1 MTILLHWLLSPG
13 EISVIINV
21 GSVNK
26 MLQNI
31 ALISKVLQECTGE
44 SVLHMRTPGMNSSK
58 RKIRLHFSADT
69 LCVGKADPVD
79 KIPDS
84 VTKKKRV

>member
-1 MTILLHWLLSPG
+1 
-13 EISVIINV
+13 
-21 GSVNK
+21 

-58 RKIRLHFSADT
+58 RKIRLPFSADT
-69 LCVGKADPVD
+69 LCVGKADPAD

-84 VTKKKRV
+84 VTKKK